1 PPFFRSLVPAP
12 GKMAR
17 QPANRRDRRSREKD
31 TSPIISLGRLCAT
44 VAYYYGLTPEQVA
57 QFSGQ
62 QVVMWYETALQEIGL
77 EKNLELEISLVP
89 HTEHPERALE
99 EMRKALINMGRNSH
113 G

>member
-1 PPFFRSLVPAP
+1 
-12 GKMAR
+12 
-17 QPANRRDRRSREKD
+17 
-31 TSPIISLGRLCAT
+31 
-44 VAYYYGLTPEQVA
+44 
-57 QFSGQ
+57 
-62 QVVMWYETALQEIGL
+62 MWYETALQEIGL